1 MTRSLHPCVDPACP
15 ECRGDGYV
23 LLREGERARAT
34 ACDCLERYVHQ
45 TCRACHG
52 EGFVDHVVRG
62 ETQRV
67 PCQCRGRCPLCRGTG
82 FVADPGADR
91 FAPRRR
97 CQHLALSEA
106 IARFDRAGL
115 PARFAKAAATPFRH
129 RDDAQLVA
137 LGAAMDV
144 LKDFE
149 RGEDN
154 RGLVLYGPVGRG
166 KTHLLAYL
174 LRRLVFEKG
183 VTARFV
189 EFSHLLS
196 ELKASF
202 DRGTAAAEL
211 VDPLVAVDVLVI
223 DELGKGRSTEWE
235 LTVIDELVSR
245 RYNAGRAIL
254 ASTNFSP
261 GAATGRRIANNAMP
275 EERVTLAD
283 RVGERVYS
291 RLNEVCSFV
300 EMPGRDYRQAL
311 SR

>member
-1 MTRSLHPCVDPACP
+1 MNRSNHPCVDPTCAD
-15 ECRGDGYV
+15 CRGDGFV
-23 LLREGERARAT
+23 LVREGERARAH
-34 ACDCLERYVHQ
+34 ACGCIARFVDPH
-45 TCRACHG
+45 CRACSG
-52 EGFVDHVVRG
+52 SGFVERLVSG
-62 ETQRV
+62 ESTRE
-67 PCQCRGRCPLCRGTG
+67 PCRCRGRCPSCRGTG
-82 FVADPGADR
+82 FVADAGADR

-97 CQHLALSEA
+97 CGHLGLAESVS
-106 IARFDRAGL
+106 RFDRAML
-115 PARFAKAAATPFRH
+115 PARFAAAAATPFRH
-129 RDDAQLVA
+129 RDESQLVA

-144 LKDFE
+144 LRDFE
-149 RGEDN
+149 PRAEN

-166 KTHLLAYL
+166 KTHLMAYL
-174 LRRLVFEKG
+174 VRRLVFERG
-183 VTARFV
+183 VSARFV

-211 VDPLVAVDVLVI
+211 VDPLVEVDVLVI

-254 ASTNFSP
+254 ATTNFAP

-283 RVGERVYS
+283 RVGDRVYS
-291 RLNEVCSFV
+291 RLTEVCSFV
-300 EMPGRDYRQAL
+300 EMPGTDYRQAL
-311 SR
+311 AR